1 MGKFFKKIFG
11 TNKKSKEE
19 SSSDMSQSKDAES
32 SPLINEI
39 PELSLHIIIP
49 AIDDSTPTANDN
61 QTGSFVNEQ
70 TSETDFELIDYQ
82 YPGSTI
88 FSKAVQEIFFFL
100 DESPSDYELPI
111 LWSFDEQKS
120 VLKDLGEL
128 KNIIV
133 AGTQESGKSN
143 FIHQIILSLLVKK
156 HPSDVKF
163 VLIDIKG
170 LEFNIYS
177 LIENHF
183 LARLPGQEDVV
194 LKSVDKVLD
203 TLNGL
208 CLELDFRYDM
218 FRTAGVRN
226 ISEYNARFKEGKLNP
241 EKGHKH
247 LPGIVVV
254 IDDLGGYTY
263 DHSGIVTPLVRLV
276 NDGYKAGIYT
286 VISTSQTVGHVLPN
300 SLLSMISQR
309 VVFRLNSKEEYRKF
323 FDTTRFEIS
332 SKHGSFLYNNN
343 SKIFS
348 GKSVMIPF
356 TDIQEVVEFIGRQK
370 GYPFPLLIPE
380 FRDDFLNNDCDFNL
394 ENCDPLFED
403 AARMIVQ
410 SQIGSTSLLQR
421 RMKLGY
427 NRAGRLMNQLEA
439 AGIVG
444 PSIGSKAR
452 DVLIKTETDLDRH
465 LHDLG

>member
-11 TNKKSKEE
+11 TNKKNKEE
-19 SSSDMSQSKDAES
+19 SPSDISQSKDTES
-32 SPLINEI
+32 SPLKKEV
-39 PELSLHIIIP
+39 PELSLHIIP

-70 TSETDFELIDYQ
+70 TSEVDFELSDYQ
-82 YPGSTI
+82 YPRSTI
-88 FSKAVQEIFFFL
+88 FSKAVLKIFLFL
-100 DESPSDYELPI
+100 HESPSDCELPI
-111 LWSFDEQKS
+111 LWSFDEQKN
-120 VLKDLGEL
+120 VLNDLAEL

-143 FIHQIILSLLVKK
+143 FIHQIILSILIKK

-177 LIENHF
+177 LIERHF
-183 LARLPGQEDVV
+183 LARLPGQEQAV

-218 FRTAGVRN
+218 FSTASVRN

-241 EKGHKH
+241 KKGHKH
-247 LPGIVVV
+247 LPRIVVV

-263 DHSGIVTPLVRLV
+263 NQSDIVTPLVRLV

-300 SLLSMISQR
+300 NLLSMINQR

-332 SKHGSFLYNNN
+332 SKQGSFLYNNS

-348 GKSVMIPF
+348 GQTVLIPF
-356 TDIQEVVEFIGRQK
+356 TDIQEIIEFIGRQK
-370 GYPFPLLIPE
+370 GYPSALLIPE
-380 FRDDFLNNDCDFNL
+380 FRDDVLNNDCDFNL
-394 ENCDPLFED
+394 ENRDPLFED

-410 SQIGSTSLLQR
+410 SQMGSTSLLQR

-427 NRAGRLMNQLEA
+427 NRAGRLMDQLET